1 MTTCDDVAD
10 RLSGYVD
17 GELTQGSRQLVEVHL
32 DGCES
37 CQQTVVELR
46 ELKERMQALDLGE
59 MKREEWREMV
69 DDNVVQTSRSLGW
82 LLFIGGAGFLTA
94 YGVFAFLADEEV
106 SGVIRVAVS
115 ALFGGLTS
123 LFVSVLR
130 ERMIRS
136 KTDPY
141 NDVEI

>member
-1 MTTCDDVAD
+1 
-10 RLSGYVD
+10 
-17 GELTQGSRQLVEVHL
+17 
-32 DGCES
+32 
-37 CQQTVVELR
+37 
-46 ELKERMQALDLGE
+46 
-59 MKREEWREMV
+59 MV
-69 DDNVVQTSRSLGW
+69 DYNMVQTSRSLGW

-106 SGVIRVAVS
+106 SGVIKVAVS